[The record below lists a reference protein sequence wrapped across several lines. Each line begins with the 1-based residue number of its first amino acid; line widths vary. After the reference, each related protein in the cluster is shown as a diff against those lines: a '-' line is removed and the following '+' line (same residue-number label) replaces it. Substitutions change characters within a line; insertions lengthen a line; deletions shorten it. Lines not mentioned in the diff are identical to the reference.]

1 MDTNTPDSD
10 DNVDSY
16 FKNFNNIQDQMDTNQ
31 DKSISFHEF
40 IQWMKNHFLKDI
52 VIPTIFFSFAIIAWS
67 AVSDTYYIFKDN
79 LLVVE
84 HNKINHVKFNIIIY
98 IISAF
103 IISFGPGL
111 QNLI

>member
-10 DNVDSY
+10 DNVGY
-16 FKNFNNIQDQMDTNQ
+16 FHNLQRIEKKMDTNK
-31 DKSISFHEF
+31 DGSISYTEF

-52 VIPTIFFSFAIIAWS
+52 VIPTVFFSFAIIAWS

>member
-1 MDTNTPDSD
+1 MDTNTPDRD
-10 DNVDSY
+10 DNVQY
-16 FKNFNNIQDQMDTNQ
+16 FKNFNHIQDQMDINK
-31 DKSISFHEF
+31 DGSISYTEF
-40 IQWMKNHFLKDI
+40 IHWFKTDFLRDI
-52 VIPTIFFSFAIIAWS
+52 VIPTVFFSFAIIAWS

-79 LLVVE
+79 LLVAE

>member
-10 DNVDSY
+10 DNVRY
-16 FKNFNNIQDQMDTNQ
+16 FHNLQRIEKKMDTNK
-31 DKSISFHEF
+31 DGSISYTEF
-40 IQWMKNHFLKDI
+40 IQWMKSHFMKDI
-52 VIPTIFFSFAIIAWS
+52 VIPSIFFTFAIIAWS

-84 HNKINHVKFNIIIY
+84 HNKINHIKFNVIIY
-98 IISAF
+98 ILSA
-103 IISFGPGL
+103 IVISFGPGL

>member
-10 DNVDSY
+10 DNVGY
-16 FKNFNNIQDQMDTNQ
+16 FHNLQRIQNQMDTN
-31 DKSISFHEF
+31 DSGSISYTEF
-40 IQWMKNHFLKDI
+40 IHWLKSDFLRDI
-52 VIPTIFFSFAIIAWS
+52 VIPTIFFTFAIIAWS

-84 HNKINHVKFNIIIY
+84 HNKINHIKFNVIIY
-98 IISAF
+98 ILSA
-103 IISFGPGL
+103 IVISFGPGL